1 MANKDTIQKTVTV
14 TLLLCLVC
22 SIVVSAAAVLLKPL
36 QIANQALDA
45 KRNVLAVAGLME
57 PGQSVEDIFA
67 ARVTTRVV
75 DLDTGE
81 FTDAVDPAAYDQRR
95 AAKDSQ
101 LSRRLSKDDDLA
113 RIARRERYSVV
124 YLVEEEGRLQT
135 LILPV
140 RGFGLWSTLHGF
152 LALQAD
158 GRTVRGLG
166 FYEHRETPGL
176 GGEVDNPQWRAQWAG
191 KQAFDPEG
199 EIAIQLL
206 KGRVDP
212 QAPRARYQVDG
223 LSGATLT
230 TRGVQNLLHFW
241 LGELGYGPFLDRLH
255 KGEASS

>member
-1 MANKDTIQKTVTV
+1 VANNDTIKKTVTV

-22 SIVVSAAAVLLKPL
+22 SIIVSSAAVLLKPL

-67 ARVTTRVV
+67 ARVTTRVI
-75 DLDTGE
+75 DLNTGE

-95 AAKDSQ
+95 AARDSD

-113 RIARRERYSVV
+113 RINRREHYSVV

-152 LALQAD
+152 LALKAD
-158 GRTVRGLG
+158 GRTVQGLG
-166 FYEHRETPGL
+166 FYEHGETPGL
-176 GGEVDNPQWRAQWAG
+176 GGEVDNPQWRAQWTG
-191 KQAFDPEG
+191 KQVFDADG
-199 EIAIQLL
+199 EVVIQVL

-212 QAPRARYQVDG
+212 QSPKARYQVDG

-241 LGELGYGPFLDRLH
+241 LGELGYGPFLDRLPE
-255 KGEASS
+255 GEASS

>member
-1 MANKDTIQKTVTV
+1 VANNDTIQKTVTV

-22 SIVVSAAAVLLKPL
+22 SIVVSSAAVLLKPL

-57 PGQSVEDIFA
+57 PGQSVEDLFA

-75 DLDTGE
+75 DLNTGE

-95 AAKDSQ
+95 AARDSQ
-101 LSRRLSKDDDLA
+101 LSRRLSRDDDLA
-113 RIARRERYSVV
+113 RINRREDYSVV

-135 LILPV
+135 VILPV

-158 GRTVRGLG
+158 GRTVQGLG
-166 FYEHRETPGL
+166 FYEHGETPGL
-176 GGEVDNPQWRAQWAG
+176 GGEVDNPQWRAQWTG
-191 KQAFDPEG
+191 KQVFDVDG
-199 EIAIQLL
+199 EVVIQVL

-212 QAPRARYQVDG
+212 QSPKARYQVDG

-241 LGELGYGPFLDRLH
+241 LGEQGYGPFLDRLQ
-255 KGEASS
+255 KGEA

>member
-1 MANKDTIQKTVTV
+1 VANNDTIQKTVTV

-22 SIVVSAAAVLLKPL
+22 SIVVSSAAVLLKPL

-57 PGQSVEDIFA
+57 PGQSVEDLFA

-75 DLDTGE
+75 DLNTGE

-95 AAKDSQ
+95 AARDSQ

-113 RIARRERYSVV
+113 RINRREDYSVV

-135 LILPV
+135 VILPV

-158 GRTVRGLG
+158 GRTVQGLG
-166 FYEHRETPGL
+166 FYEHGETPGL
-176 GGEVDNPQWRAQWAG
+176 GGEVDNPQWRAQWTG
-191 KQAFDPEG
+191 KQVFDVDG
-199 EIAIQLL
+199 EVVIQVL

-212 QAPRARYQVDG
+212 QSPKARYQVDG

-241 LGELGYGPFLDRLH
+241 LGEQGYGPFLDRLQ
-255 KGEASS
+255 KGEA